1 MRRFVLDT
9 NCFIAASRNDKEAAS
24 LETFVQMAAP
34 WLYLS
39 TVVAAELRAGTTDVH
54 ELRKLENAVLKPYA
68 KRGRVITPSAAAWET
83 LGRTL
88 AWLVKNEGIVLR
100 TTPKSF
106 VFDILIAFSC
116 RELGATL
123 ISNNERDLLRIRR
136 VFSFEFSAPY
146 PDLGSVN

>member
-1 MRRFVLDT
+1 MEKFVH
-9 NCFIAASRNDKEAAS
+9 
-24 LETFVQMAAP
+24 MAAP

-39 TVVAAELRAGTTDVH
+39 TVVAAELRAGTKSARDLH
-54 ELRKLENAVLKPYA
+54 KLENAVLKPYA
-68 KRGRVITPSAAAWET
+68 KRGRVVTPSAAAWDT

-106 VFDILIAFSC
+106 IFDILLAYTC

-123 ISNNERDLLRIRR
+123 VSSNDRDLQRIRR

-146 PDLGSVN
+146 PDLR

>member
-1 MRRFVLDT
+1 MEKFVH
-9 NCFIAASRNDKEAAS
+9 
-24 LETFVQMAAP
+24 MAAP

-39 TVVAAELRAGTTDVH
+39 TVVAAELRAGTKRAGD
-54 ELRKLENAVLKPYA
+54 LRKLENAVLKPYA
-68 KRGRVITPSAAAWET
+68 KRGRVVTPSAAAWET

-88 AWLVKNEGIVLR
+88 SWLVRNEGMVLR

-106 VFDILIAFSC
+106 VFDILLAYSC

-123 ISNNERDLLRIRR
+123 VSSNDRDLQRIRR

-146 PDLGSVN
+146 PDLR